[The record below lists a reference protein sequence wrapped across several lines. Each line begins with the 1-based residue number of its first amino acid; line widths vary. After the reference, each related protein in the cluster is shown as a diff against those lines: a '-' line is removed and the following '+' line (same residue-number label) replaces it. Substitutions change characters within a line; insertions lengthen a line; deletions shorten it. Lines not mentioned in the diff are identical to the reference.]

1 MLIEY
6 KNNKNDNNKKSKFCE
21 HMQKFWPAYALSAI
35 IPVAILSSLYVKH
48 LENKKLEDEKI
59 KNKKM
64 KEKYEKEILCNASNK
79 VEKIFNESQHK
90 FSYQRAV
97 ESLDQYI
104 NAEIISENII
114 KLDNLLK
121 QIKNDPEVNKPFN
134 GYHISEWPVVSSY
147 RNLNNSKPTEFEK
160 ELDKAVDNGDLPIKQ
175 FTLSQIDELYKQK
188 TNNYQSDKNAVF
200 KKMGNI
206 DSLGLYKYTQDG
218 AVVQVASQFNALES
232 RGNYFSPVKNWI
244 GDGTQGPR
252 CSLQDV
258 IATKHRESAYLKGKL
273 PDAIKGILESCQING
288 EKINEKH
295 KIYSHGYL
303 ELDKIGEKSINDLK
317 TLTNHIKQNIGNL
330 GLNAQ
335 WVTCEDGKKQF
346 QLFLAAPSFQGHRID
361 WKKNDERTKC
371 FKEICKT
378 LVVAQYKASAQIAV
392 IKSINQN
399 KQIELHVTRVGQ
411 SAFGNPKEIMTE
423 CLDTIY
429 DTVKNH
435 DVKVIFH
442 DYCENSW
449 DDNIKN
455 SGVSKIYYCK

>member
-1 MLIEY
+1 MFVEY
-6 KNNKNDNNKKSKFCE
+6 RNSKKDNDNKSKFSE
-21 HMQKFWPAYALSAI
+21 HMQKFWPAYAFSAV
-35 IPVAILSSLYVKH
+35 IPVIILSSFCAKH
-48 LENKKLEDEKI
+48 LENKKREDEKI
-59 KNKKM
+59 KNKKIR
-64 KEKYEKEILCNASNK
+64 EEYERKILCDANGK
-79 VEKIFNESQHK
+79 VKKVFNESK
-90 FSYQRAV
+90 YSFSYQR
-97 ESLDQYI
+97 SIKDLDEYI
-104 NAEIISENII
+104 NAEIISENIV
-114 KLDNLLK
+114 NLNSLLN
-121 QIKNDPEVNKPFN
+121 QIKKDPETKKAF
-134 GYHISEWPVVSSY
+134 GSSHISEWSVVSSY

-160 ELDKAVDNGDLPIKQ
+160 KLDEAVDNGDLPIKQ

-188 TNNYQSDKNAVF
+188 TNNYQSNKSAVF
-200 KKMGNI
+200 RKMEKINAI
-206 DSLGLYKYTQDG
+206 RLHEYAQDG

-232 RGNYFSPVKNWI
+232 MGNYFSPVKNWI

-258 IATKHRESAYLKGKL
+258 IAAKHRESAYLKGKL

-303 ELDKIGEKSINDLK
+303 ELYKIGEKSINDLK
-317 TLTNHIKQNIGNL
+317 FFTNHIKQNIGKL

-346 QLFLAAPSFQGHRID
+346 QLFLAAPSFQGHGID
-361 WKKNDERTKC
+361 WKKNDERTEC

-392 IKSINQN
+392 IKSISQN

-423 CLDTIY
+423 CLAVIY
-429 DTVKNH
+429 NTVKNYN
-435 DVKVIFH
+435 VKVILH
-442 DYCENSW
+442 DYVKNSW
-449 DDNIKN
+449 NDDIKN
-455 SGVSKIYYCK
+455 LNLIL